1 MYYNTNIYKL
11 QFVFLNPA
19 K

>member
-11 QFVFLNPA
+11 QFVFSNPA